1 MKKKAQSPNHYTL
14 MDEIIGLTLDEFV
27 NLNTGRSYR
36 VTKEDGESYMV
47 TMDMRPDRLNFEIN
61 NGVIVDI
68 SFG

>member
-1 MKKKAQSPNHYTL
+1 MKKIAQSPNHYTL
-14 MDEIIGLTLDEFV
+14 KDEIIGLTLDEFV